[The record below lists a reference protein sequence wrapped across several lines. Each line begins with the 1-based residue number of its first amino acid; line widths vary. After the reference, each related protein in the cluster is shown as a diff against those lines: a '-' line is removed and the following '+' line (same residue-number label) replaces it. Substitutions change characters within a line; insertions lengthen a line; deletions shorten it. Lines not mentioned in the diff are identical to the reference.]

1 MAMLRLAVAVAGAL
15 ALAACGSQEEPAE
28 EPAAKGASPTPV
40 SSRADAPD
48 LAICPTPEALDPGTR
63 LRTESIAVPAA
74 LKGVM
79 RSDMENFALS
89 TLGGGT
95 VCVDASWMET
105 VDNARLSPDG
115 RFVSFDWFGYEA
127 FGHVIVD
134 RDGKGTV
141 IDPGVK
147 PLASPSG
154 KLLAAID
161 ITESGYGPMNAFT
174 VWRIDTA
181 SIGQLAQVE
190 DVPAATDWKVERW
203 SGKDCV
209 ELSAI
214 PWEVYA
220 DTAAP
225 PNPPRDAYH
234 SLAAAGWSV
243 APGRCPAA

>member
-1 MAMLRLAVAVAGAL
+1 MLRLAVAVAGAL
-15 ALAACGSQEEPAE
+15 ALAACGSQEKPAE

-48 LAICPTPEALDPGTR
+48 LAACPTPEAVDPDTR
-63 LRTESIAVPAA
+63 LRTEAIAVPAA
-74 LKGVM
+74 LEGVM

-115 RFVSFDWFGYEA
+115 RFASFDWFGYEA

-134 RDGKGTV
+134 RAGKGAV

-174 VWRIDTA
+174 VWRLDPAPI
-181 SIGQLAQVE
+181 SPLAAHE
-190 DVPAATDWKVERW
+190 EVPAATDWKVERW
-203 SGKDCV
+203 RGESCV

-220 DTAAP
+220 DPEAP
-225 PNPPRDAYH
+225 ADPPREAYH
-234 SLAAAGWSV
+234 AGAAADWSV
-243 APGRCPAA
+243 EAGRCPNA